1 MTLAAAIIPERI
13 FDGERMLPPR
23 TAIEFADGLISYVGP
38 PRDSVSNEAIPP
50 DATVMPGFVDLHNYL
65 SIDPN
70 IEGFMGQMYS
80 DDLVGRAWT
89 AARHLRSDLR
99 GGTTTMRVMGEG
111 GGIDLRAREAISAGA
126 LDGPRLFTAGRPIAS
141 SRSHQGGEHGID
153 GVAAVREAVRKE
165 AAKGVD
171 WIKILL
177 TGGVNSTG
185 IGATE
190 ASYGEAEISAALE
203 EAAAAG
209 LPVAG
214 AGHGGNAVIGA
225 VAAGIRTIEHGAL
238 FGDAEVDAMIRS
250 GATLVLT
257 PARFFHPDGIER
269 SAAGSADTLARLENA
284 RATMRNFVADAVRR
298 GLKIALGG
306 DNMHGMQN
314 ENILCLLELG
324 IDLPT
329 ALKAA
334 TSFGADVLGERDIGR
349 LMPGKRADFI
359 VIDGDPTR
367 DPTCLRKIAAVYTAG
382 RLRLDATA
390 D

>member
-1 MTLAAAIIPERI
+1 
-13 FDGERMLPPR
+13 MLPPK
-23 TAIEFADGLISYVGP
+23 TAIEFADGLISYIGP
-38 PRDSVSNEAIPP
+38 PRDSISNEVILPN
-50 DATVMPGFVDLHNYL
+50 ATVMPGFVDLHNYL

-89 AARHLRSDLR
+89 IARHLRLDLR

-111 GGIDLRAREAISAGA
+111 GGIDLRARDAISAGE

-190 ASYGEAEISAALE
+190 ASYSEAEISAALE

-214 AGHGGNAVIGA
+214 AGHGGNAVIRA

-250 GATLVLT
+250 GTTLVLT

-269 SAAGSADTLARLENA
+269 SAAGCASTLARLENA
-284 RATMRNFVADAVRR
+284 REAMRSFFADAVRR

-314 ENILCLLELG
+314 ENILCLLDIG
-324 IDLPT
+324 VDLLT

-334 TSFGADVLGERDIGR
+334 TSFGADVLGAGDIGR
-349 LMPGKRADFI
+349 LTPGKRADFI
-359 VIDGDPTR
+359 VIDGDPIR

-382 RLRLDATA
+382 RLRLDITA
-390 D
+390 G